1 MDPPQP
7 KIWMQSNAAA
17 RRVERKNNKEQR
29 PTVTPT
35 AAEMRTQAVTQVRLA
50 GGNAT
55 NELWILSQTR
65 IYFGQYRGETF
76 QWLLENCGGYVA
88 HIVASHMVCIQ
99 KARSVLFNV
108 LGKTK
113 QFNYMFLYL
122 YDVVFVVLQ
131 FLFIRSHI

>member
-7 KIWMQSNAAA
+7 KIIIPTNAAA
-17 RRVERKNNKEQR
+17 RRVERNNKNDKSPYVA
-29 PTVTPT
+29 PTH
-35 AAEMRTQAVTQVRLA
+35 AEMSNQAVTRVRMA
-50 GGNAT
+50 GGNPS
-55 NELWILSQTR
+55 NDLWILSQTH
-65 IYFGQYRGETF
+65 IYFGLYRGQTF